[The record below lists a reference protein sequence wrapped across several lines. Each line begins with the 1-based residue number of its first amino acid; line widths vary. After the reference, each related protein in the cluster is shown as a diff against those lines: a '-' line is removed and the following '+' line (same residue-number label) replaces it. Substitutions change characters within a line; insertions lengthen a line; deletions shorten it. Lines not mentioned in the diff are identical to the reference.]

1 MATFSSLGVQK
12 NYIKAIKEL
21 GISSPS
27 EIQEKTIPVLLKSA
41 TDFIGL
47 AQTGTG
53 KTAAFGLPVLHHI
66 DTSSDDIQALIL
78 SPTRELVQ
86 QIKKQLFK
94 FTKFNEQKV
103 FVEAVFGGEKI
114 DHQMNNLKR
123 TTHIVVA
130 TPGRLIDLIER
141 GSVDISHVKTV
152 ILDENN
158 QKLNEIKSGK
168 IAIVIMGMPYK
179 CPPAPF
185 EASLLVD
192 SMLRKRGIRDSVEID
207 FYSPAPITLPAAGP
221 EVSKKILDLVNSE
234 KITFHNSQK
243 IKHVESKKLIFEND
257 EYSFDILLAIPPHIA
272 PKIIY
277 DSNLAKA
284 PGFIPID
291 RDCKTP
297 FENIFAVG
305 DVTSLT
311 VIDSLVVPKAGIFA
325 EGEGITVAKNIISK
339 IESKE
344 TSAIFDGKGGCF
356 LESGRDT
363 ASIIEVDMFTNSKP
377 STKLTES
384 TKDNLSK
391 KLDFEKERLSKWL

>member
-1 MATFSSLGVQK
+1 MGA
-12 NYIKAIKEL
+12 
-21 GISSPS
+21 
-27 EIQEKTIPVLLKSA
+27 VLA
-41 TDFIGL
+41 
-47 AQTGTG
+47 
-53 KTAAFGLPVLHHI
+53 P
-66 DTSSDDIQALIL
+66 
-78 SPTRELVQ
+78 
-86 QIKKQLFK
+86 
-94 FTKFNEQKV
+94 
-103 FVEAVFGGEKI
+103 EKI
-114 DHQMNNLKR
+114 PGLTENGFNLYDHNQ
-123 TTHIVVA
+123 
-130 TPGRLIDLIER
+130 
-141 GSVDISHVKTV
+141 
-152 ILDENN
+152 LDEIN
-158 QKLNEIKSGK
+158 QKLNKIESGK

-192 SMLRKRGIRDSVEID
+192 SMLRNRGIRDSVEID

-221 EVSKKILDLVNSE
+221 EVSKQILDLVNSE

-243 IKHVESKKLIFEND
+243 IKCVESKKLIFEND

-272 PKIIY
+272 PKVIY
-277 DSNLAKA
+277 DSNLAIA

-291 RDCKTP
+291 RECKTP

-311 VIDSLVVPKAGIFA
+311 VIDSLAVPKAGIFA

-339 IESKE
+339 IESND

-363 ASIIEVDMFTNSKP
+363 ASIIEVDMFSNSKP